1 MCLKHGSATNKCGV
15 VNHDWFRYDGGCFR
29 MNLGTRLCSYRKR
42 AGMSQQELAEYLKV
56 SRQSVSKWETDVAMP
71 TIDNLQ
77 RLGELYGVPIDELI
91 NSTSGTMKNDM
102 ECIANKHISTIEKQK
117 NVVWSRVAFSCIIL
131 TSFLLIA
138 TCFSALGCFVK
149 KLIIKSCGFSHRIQL
164 MEQRGN
170 FSIFRICK
178 R

>member
-117 NVVWSRVAFSCIIL
+117 MLFWSRVAFFL
-131 TSFLLIA
+131 HYFNFFLLIA